1 MTPCVPPADGF
12 QEMMEPVPERSCPGP
27 TLCCRAQGCVAESR
41 DGGCHTQ
48 PLPGN
53 PSATPASPPALPAS
67 RLTAEQW
74 QPPSCWNPILP
85 LCAATSRLLT
95 WSPFP
100 ALPIALPQGRMA
112 PTSPSIFLHRMRSE
126 AQLGQATGVACT
138 PLYSLHRRPVHG
150 GLLCTQDAKSTC
162 RGCTTRAPLL
172 AGGAT
177 RAPSRS
183 TALIAGHCCCARDA
197 PIDPLSPAP
206 LIPIVNGNCPC
217 RPATGGAGGPAT
229 SPHTCCLGSVA
240 FLSPRPERQENVG
253 IKSHSPTHPA
263 APAPTPRSAQPI
275 SASPGR
281 HPCASPAESYPGPK
295 SRLKAR
301 RKGAETLPSLSTAAA
316 AEDPPG
322 PSRGCPREAG
332 GCGDTTPRRTPTR
345 PGPQG
350 HPRSPAL
357 PAARAGRS
365 PGGRGGGAAARYRD
379 AAGEHLPPPGD
390 GAASARPSSRPSARP
405 SCRRGGQRAGTGPT
419 AAAAA
424 GLPGPPSDGGD
435 GSGAVTRGAEP
446 I

>member
-1 MTPCVPPADGF
+1 
-12 QEMMEPVPERSCPGP
+12 
-27 TLCCRAQGCVAESR
+27 
-41 DGGCHTQ
+41 
-48 PLPGN
+48 
-53 PSATPASPPALPAS
+53 
-67 RLTAEQW
+67 
-74 QPPSCWNPILP
+74 
-85 LCAATSRLLT
+85 
-95 WSPFP
+95 
-100 ALPIALPQGRMA
+100 
-112 PTSPSIFLHRMRSE
+112 MRSE

-281 HPCASPAESYPGPK
+281 HPCAAPAES
-295 SRLKAR
+295 
-301 RKGAETLPSLSTAAA
+301 
-316 AEDPPG
+316 
-322 PSRGCPREAG
+322 
-332 GCGDTTPRRTPTR
+332 
-345 PGPQG
+345 
-350 HPRSPAL
+350 
-357 PAARAGRS
+357 
-365 PGGRGGGAAARYRD
+365 
-379 AAGEHLPPPGD
+379 
-390 GAASARPSSRPSARP
+390 
-405 SCRRGGQRAGTGPT
+405 
-419 AAAAA
+419 
-424 GLPGPPSDGGD
+424 
-435 GSGAVTRGAEP
+435 
-446 I
+446 